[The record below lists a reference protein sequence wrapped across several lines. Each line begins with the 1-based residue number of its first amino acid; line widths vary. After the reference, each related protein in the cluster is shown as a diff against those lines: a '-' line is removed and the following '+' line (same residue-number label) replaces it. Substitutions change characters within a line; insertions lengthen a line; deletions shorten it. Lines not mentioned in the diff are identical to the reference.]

1 MKLNFNRLALF
12 QQGKVGVQVMNLDHL
27 KLAKKMDPEFDSI
40 GSYSLKDNKI
50 MKGVFVSHD
59 FPYHYP
65 DWFFEPEDKENDT
78 TGPVVFD
85 DFFLVMSKNDYEQH
99 ATIARRL
106 YETCDNDILLTFRVL
121 KKLITWA
128 QTKNLREKYVC
139 AALVL
144 TELFLT
150 EFKD

>member
-1 MKLNFNRLALF
+1 MKLNFKRLALF
-12 QQGKVGVQVMNLDHL
+12 QQGKVGINVMNLDHL
-27 KLAKKMDPEFDSI
+27 ELAKKMDPEFKTT
-40 GSYSLKDNKI
+40 GSYVLKDKEI
-50 MKGVFVSHD
+50 IQGSFISPS
-59 FPYHYP
+59 FSYYYP
-65 DWFFEPEDKENDT
+65 EWFFEPEEKESDT

-85 DFFLVMSKNDYEQH
+85 DFFSVMSKNDHEQY